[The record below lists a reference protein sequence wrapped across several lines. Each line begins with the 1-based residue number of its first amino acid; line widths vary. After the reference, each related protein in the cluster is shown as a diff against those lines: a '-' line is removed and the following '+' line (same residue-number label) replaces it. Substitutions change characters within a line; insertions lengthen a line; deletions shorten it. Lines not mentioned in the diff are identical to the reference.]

1 MTKFFRYLLIII
13 IPCLPLSAK
22 SQAQP
27 QDGPVEQALSA
38 FDQRQQHATAN
49 AFFQLLDKDQFTESL
64 LQFAPQVPLDSVRQ
78 QVWYW
83 GAEWFYDRNEYE
95 RARRYASKALPL
107 YRNNSGDKA
116 DCLNLLGC
124 IYVRLGDFNQAA
136 TYAKQCLNIDLTS
149 GDHDRI
155 SSSMNTLAGIY
166 MAAKQNDEAE
176 KWILQAI
183 DHADKANNPAR
194 KAVLMG
200 TAAEIYHSLTRE
212 QEALDYARQA
222 YDIEHKLGR
231 KLHAAIRQDQMAS
244 ALMGLKRYDE
254 AEKALRTAI
263 PVMREQGELHSLAIA
278 CNHLGTALIWQKR
291 DSEAYPYYREAANLF
306 VRMGDPIN
314 ELYARRGL
322 CLSLWESHPDS
333 ARAELNRF
341 NYLKDSLYTHDAT
354 ETLARI
360 NAEFGNDRLQ
370 QEMDRER
377 QAHIR
382 DIIIVIVAVLVLL
395 AAGWYAY
402 MRQRRA
408 HQRRVSQLVR
418 EVSQLRLTLEAVTQD
433 THPAEPV
440 DGAVTDDELQ
450 RRIIRC
456 IDDDT
461 TGDYSVEALATQ
473 LGIGATTL
481 RRRLLRITGD
491 SPKTYIQAIVMDKAR
506 RLLDQGGTVADVAQ
520 ACGYAENSSFTR
532 AFKRVFGETPT
543 EYRNYKS

>member
-1 MTKFFRYLLIII
+1 MTKFYRYLSLIII
-13 IPCLPLSAK
+13 CLTLSAAT
-22 SQAQP
+22 QA

-49 AFFQLLDKDQFTESL
+49 AFFQLLDKEQFTESR

-95 RARRYASKALPL
+95 RARRYASKALPF
-107 YRNNSGDKA
+107 YSSNSADKA

-136 TYAKQCLNIDLTS
+136 TYTKKCLNIDLAS

-176 KWILQAI
+176 QWILQAI
-183 DHADKANNPAR
+183 DHADKADNPAR
-194 KAVLMG
+194 KAVLLG

-222 YDIEHKLGR
+222 YDIECKLGR

-254 AEKALRTAI
+254 AEKALRAAI

-291 DSEAYPYYREAANLF
+291 DSEAYPYYREAADLF
-306 VRMGDPIN
+306 VRMHDPIN

-341 NYLKDSLYTHDAT
+341 NYLKDSLYTHEAN

-382 DIIIVIVAVLVLL
+382 DIIIVIVAVLVLM
-395 AAGWYAY
+395 AAGWYVY
-402 MRQRRA
+402 WRQRRA
-408 HQRRVSQLVR
+408 HERRVSQLVR
-418 EVSQLRLTLEAVTQD
+418 EVAQLRLTLEAVTQD
-433 THPAEPV
+433 THPAELA
-440 DGAVTDDELQ
+440 DGTMTDGELQ
-450 RRIIRC
+450 RRIIRS

-461 TGDYSVEALATQ
+461 TGDYSLEALATQ
-473 LGIGATTL
+473 LGVGATTL
-481 RRRLLRITGD
+481 RRRLQRITGD

-520 ACGYAENSSFTR
+520 ACGYADNSSFTR

-543 EYRNYKS
+543 EYRSRK